1 MINNSKEEKEDIKKP
16 DEKSGILVQGFF
28 KIIDV
33 KTGKVIIQGR
43 S

>member
-1 MINNSKEEKEDIKKP
+1 MINNKEEKEEEVKKP

-33 KTGKVIIQGR
+33 KTGKVILQGR